1 MAWAR
6 FVIAQIDLADRC
18 ERIAG
23 DGKDGDRSLRP
34 VGDQR
39 ERSGAIDRHA
49 RGALPRLQLG
59 RDLGRRGLE
68 IDDRKL
74 VVEDRLLRIG
84 GVKLGFPEVGR
95 ASWWGS
101 SV

>member
-6 FVIAQIDLADRC
+6 FVIAQTDLADRR

-23 DGKDGDRSLRP
+23 NGKDGDRSLRP

-39 ERSGAIDRHA
+39 ERSSAIDRHA
-49 RGALPRLQLG
+49 RGALPRLQLR

-68 IDDRKL
+68 IDDREF
-74 VVEDRLLRIG
+74 VVGDRFLRIG
-84 GVKLGFPEVGR
+84 RIDL
-95 ASWWGS
+95 
-101 SV
+101 